1 MNKKRCEWV
10 EGKEDIYIKYHDEE
24 WGVPLHD
31 DRRQICNKQAC
42 GIVNDHG
49 SDCPR
54 YHEIIRDYPT
64 VRKRRDRES

>member
-1 MNKKRCEWV
+1 MSWCTAELPPLDRA
-10 EGKEDIYIKYHDEE
+10 YHDAE

-42 GIVNDHG
+42 GIVNDRA

-54 YHEIIRDYPT
+54 YHEIVRDYPT
-64 VRKRRDRES
+64 VRKRRDAER